1 MFMNVKKERST
12 SNMHN
17 NEDIKKLRSDFLE
30 KTKALRE
37 QIDNKKSKIEK
48 EQQTLR
54 NHQKKLD
61 TQVQSYENEVNS
73 LITELVLKG
82 NRDTNEVQ
90 KIYNYLMNLD
100 ESPEQSTVKHSEG
113 DKSDEVITS
122 STNTVSQ
129 ETSYVRSDNQ
139 NYHTHQ

>member
-1 MFMNVKKERST
+1 
-12 SNMHN
+12 MHN
-17 NEDIKKLRSDFLE
+17 NEDIKKLRSAFLE

-113 DKSDEVITS
+113 DKSDEVTTS

-139 NYHTHQ
+139 NYHTH

>member
-17 NEDIKKLRSDFLE
+17 NEDIKKLRSAFLE

-113 DKSDEVITS
+113 DKSDEVTTS

-139 NYHTHQ
+139 NYHTH